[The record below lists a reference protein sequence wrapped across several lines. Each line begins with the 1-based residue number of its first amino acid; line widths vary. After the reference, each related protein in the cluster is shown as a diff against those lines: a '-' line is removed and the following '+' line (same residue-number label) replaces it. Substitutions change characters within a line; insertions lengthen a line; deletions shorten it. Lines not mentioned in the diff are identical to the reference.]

1 MGLREAAPGSNNVLA
16 MTVDARGR
24 VAFGA
29 VVRLG
34 ENATKIVYSSHAN
47 LIPRIAPPPDH
58 QDAAADEDEVKATTA
73 RTRAAL

>member
-1 MGLREAAPGSNNVLA
+1 VLA
-16 MTVDARGR
+16 VTVDTRGH

-34 ENATKIVYSSHAN
+34 ENAAKIVYSSHAD

-58 QDAAADEDEVKATTA
+58 QDAAANEDEVEATTA